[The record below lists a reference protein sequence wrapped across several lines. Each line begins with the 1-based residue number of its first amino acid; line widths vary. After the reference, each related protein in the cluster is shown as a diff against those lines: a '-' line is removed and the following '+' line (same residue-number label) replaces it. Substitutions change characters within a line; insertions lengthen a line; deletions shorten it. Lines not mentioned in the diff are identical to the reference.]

1 MKPEDFKANQKGL
14 KLKNY
19 QIALVFGK
27 TTRTIV
33 SYRNGSQPVPNDLA
47 NLLTFL
53 AWLNKQQPELWEKG
67 KARFFSGGE

>member
-1 MKPEDFKANQKGL
+1 MEKDEFKEKQKGL

-19 QIALVFGK
+19 QISHVFGK

-33 SYRNGSQPVPNDLA
+33 SYRNGSQEIPDDLA

-53 AWLNKQQPELWEKG
+53 DWLNKKQPDLWEKA
-67 KARFFSGGE
+67 KTLFFSGAK

>member
-1 MKPEDFKANQKGL
+1 MKPEEFKAKQKSL

-33 SYRNGSQPVPNDLA
+33 SYRNGSQPIPDDLV
-47 NLLTFL
+47 NLLNFL
-53 AWLNKQQPELWEKG
+53 VWLNERQTKLWDQG
-67 KARFFSGGE
+67 KAKFFSGEE